1 MSLILLLQTAA
12 SNTNQAA
19 TSTAQAVTNAAPHVP
34 LEKQPALMSLIYMG
48 GLAVMLLWLIVALI
62 RFRRQRSALSAV
74 APEDL
79 PEEVRER
86 LGATTT
92 NRGLR
97 VLRWL
102 FIALA
107 LGVYGF
113 HVYWAQYA
121 AQTNERFQELSYKDL
136 RLHRLS
142 EATLR
147 GWIYDRNGKPLAY
160 YKNENGNI
168 VREYPMD
175 EAFAHLFGT
184 DYGDAGLERALFSVK
199 TSELPDAWQLA
210 TGAQVT
216 QTANTDVHLTIDAD
230 LQQALINELKSAK
243 EVRSHRAA
251 AVILNPQ
258 TGEILAMASWPTYSI
273 NQVKDEADYRQLAAN
288 KRDNPLLDRTR
299 FTYYT
304 PGSTFKTLTMIA
316 AFLAGMQG
324 ETFSGVHGG
333 YTEQG
338 FPKPIVDDNRDCEVC
353 GPMNIDL
360 AYEKSS
366 NQYFAQMGMALGPDN
381 LKVAATLVGIG
392 AVETD
397 VQAASGPLEPEF
409 INASTPAIARAL
421 APRQAT
427 MVTNKKLTRFELA
440 QEGYGQGLASQETP
454 FQMALLAST
463 VANLNGD
470 LIKPMIELGRQP
482 EVYNHVVSPEV
493 ATEMRRIMGLVTSA
507 GTGRAALASVHAQ
520 GIITGGK
527 TGTAQHEVPKYDA
540 NGQPVTRQKI
550 IRDNKGNIIRTVQ
563 EIVREEH
570 TRSDAWFLCIAPLDH
585 PLIAM
590 AVLVEGPGP
599 GISNYGG
606 TFAAPIAARL
616 VLKARDLGLLGM
628 PPKKSNETAP
638 NNRSQG
644 TKSPPPARR

>member
-1 MSLILLLQTAA
+1 
-12 SNTNQAA
+12 
-19 TSTAQAVTNAAPHVP
+19 
-34 LEKQPALMSLIYMG
+34 MSLIYMG
-48 GLAVMLLWLIVALI
+48 GLALMILWLIVALI
-62 RFRRQRSALSAV
+62 RFRRQRSALAAV
-74 APEDL
+74 APADL

-86 LGATTT
+86 LGTTTT

-102 FIALA
+102 FIVLA
-107 LGVYGF
+107 IGVYGF
-113 HVYWAQYA
+113 HVYWAKFA

-136 RLHRLS
+136 RIHRLS

-184 DYGDAGLERALFSVK
+184 DYGDAGLERAMFSVK

-210 TGAQVT
+210 TGAQVK
-216 QTANTDVHLTIDAD
+216 QTANSDVKLTIDAD
-230 LQQALINELKSAK
+230 LQQYLINELKTAK

-258 TGEILAMASWPTYSI
+258 TGEILAMASWPTYTI
-273 NQVKDEADYRQLAAN
+273 KQVTDETAYRQLEAD
-288 KRDNPLLDRTR
+288 KRNNPLLDRSR

-316 AFLAGMQG
+316 AFLAGKQDAIFEG
-324 ETFSGVHGG
+324 TPGG
-333 YTEQG
+333 YYEQG
-338 FPKPIVDDNRDCEVC
+338 FPKPITDDNGSCERGTC
-353 GPMNIDL
+353 GSLHIDQ
-360 AYEKSS
+360 AYQHSS
-366 NQYFAQMGMALGPDN
+366 NQYFAQMGVALGPDN
-381 LKVAATLVGIG
+381 LKRAATLVGIG
-392 AVETD
+392 AMDTD
-397 VQAASGPLEPEF
+397 AQAASGPLEPQL
-409 INASTPAIARAL
+409 INASSDAIKRAV

-427 MVTNKKLTRFELA
+427 MVTNSKLTRFDLA

-463 VANLNGD
+463 AANLNGD
-470 LIKPMIELGRQP
+470 LMKPMIELGRQP
-482 EVYNHVVSPEV
+482 EVFNHVVPP
-493 ATEMRRIMGLVTSA
+493 ATAAELRRIMGLVTSG
-507 GTGRAALASVHAQ
+507 GTGTAAMTQVHAQ

-540 NGQPVTRQKI
+540 SGKPITRQKVE
-550 IRDNKGNIIRTVQ
+550 RDNKGNIIRITQ

-606 TFAAPIAARL
+606 SYAAPIAARL

-628 PPKKSNETAP
+628 PPRNQNQNQTAT
-638 NNRSQG
+638 NNRRQSA
-644 TKSPPPARR
+644 KPAASPKAQR